1 MKDNTTRGAD
11 VADGSPESVGHSVE
25 RVSENITRRGTEYR
39 WLHDVSLWRD
49 TVIPMMLLKIT
60 LLAALMPALLLLVI
74 ETLEGSLM
82 RGLQA
87 FGQVYAI
94 VAGIMLCLMII
105 AYPIYVLMSGGRYS
119 ILFEMDDKGID
130 HIEMPSRGVKRTDL
144 MARVGFLA
152 GLASGNPSAAGAS
165 LLALSRKSMHT
176 PFKRVRKVVVYERKR
191 VIKLIARNMTRNLIY
206 TQAADF
212 KLITDLLLERC
223 PKGAIVIRR

>member
-1 MKDNTTRGAD
+1 MK
-11 VADGSPESVGHSVE
+11 
-25 RVSENITRRGTEYR
+25 
-39 WLHDVSLWRD
+39 L
-49 TVIPMMLLKIT
+49 IT

-130 HIEMPSRGVKRTDL
+130 HIEMPSRGVKRT
-144 MARVGFLA
+144 
-152 GLASGNPSAAGAS
+152 
-165 LLALSRKSMHT
+165 
-176 PFKRVRKVVVYERKR
+176 
-191 VIKLIARNMTRNLIY
+191 
-206 TQAADF
+206 
-212 KLITDLLLERC
+212 
-223 PKGAIVIRR
+223 

>member
-1 MKDNTTRGAD
+1 
-11 VADGSPESVGHSVE
+11 
-25 RVSENITRRGTEYR
+25 
-39 WLHDVSLWRD
+39 
-49 TVIPMMLLKIT
+49 MMLLKII

-74 ETLEGSLM
+74 ETLEGSFM
-82 RGLQA
+82 PGLRA

-176 PFKRVRKVVVYERKR
+176 PFKRIRKVVVYERKR
-191 VIKLIARNMTRNLIY
+191 VIKLIASKMTRNLIY
-206 TQAADF
+206 AQAADF
-212 KLITDLLLERC
+212 SLIRDLVLERC
-223 PKGAIVIRR
+223 PKGVTVIRR